1 VRRQV
6 LVAVLLATLALG
18 LGPAHA
24 VGIPAVPD
32 GVQWGESS
40 GALVKQLGARASVLG
55 RPIDFGDAYTE
66 IVLRDAAL
74 GGVAMIAFFQMD
86 KATGGL
92 KRVQFERP
100 RHAVNPPSYRAIVAG
115 LYVAY
120 GPPSATCAM
129 PAVLAN
135 GYQAAVE
142 RVWLRDGL
150 TVRAIFRDTTI
161 EAFEGCLWWWITPPC
176 GLTGQMLVRFAPSEG
191 EKPGCPI
198 AAGS

>member
-1 VRRQV
+1 MPEG
-6 LVAVLLATLALG
+6 VA
-18 LGPAHA
+18 
-24 VGIPAVPD
+24 
-32 GVQWGESS
+32 WGETSRALL
-40 GALVKQLGARASVLG
+40 GAAGARATVLPW
-55 RPIDFGDAYTE
+55 PIDFGDAYAD

-74 GGVAMIAFFQMD
+74 GGVGMIAFFQMD

-100 RHAVNPPSYRAIVAG
+100 RHAVNPPSYRAVVAA
-115 LYVAY
+115 LDAAY

-129 PAVLAN
+129 AAVPAN

-176 GLTGQMLVRFAPSEG
+176 GLTGQMLVRFAPSKD
-191 EKPGCPI
+191 EKPACPL